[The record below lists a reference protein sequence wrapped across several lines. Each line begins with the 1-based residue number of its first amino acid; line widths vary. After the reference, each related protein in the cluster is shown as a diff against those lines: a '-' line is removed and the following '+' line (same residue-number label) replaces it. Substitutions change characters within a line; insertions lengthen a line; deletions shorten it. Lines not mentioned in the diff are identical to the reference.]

1 MTRRTVLL
9 ATITLVM
16 ARVSLA
22 VESQPPMLGTPE
34 QIVGVENS
42 WRSSPVYSV
51 SFSGDGKW
59 IASGSDDNT
68 VRVWDAATG
77 KELQRRTGHAE
88 GVFSV
93 AFPPEGEFATRDGW
107 PRLLVGC
114 GDG

>member
-22 VESQPPMLGTPE
+22 VESQRPMLGTPE
-34 QIVGVENS
+34 QNVGVENL

-59 IASGSDDNT
+59 IASGSSDNT

-77 KELQRRTGHAE
+77 KELQRLEGHSDWVRAGVTGDPR
-88 GVFSV
+88 VM
-93 AFPPEGEFATRDGW
+93 
-107 PRLLVGC
+107 RLLSMAC
-114 GDG
+114 SW